1 MRFRTLVALIAVL
14 IFVAAAIWVV
24 VPRGTEEPFS
34 MVPLTDPVPLEPLF
48 YDLKLAPSGTTV
60 ALAGSLGY
68 DGRVQVFF
76 YDGELEET
84 YAKTIAVNYP
94 QCCTY
99 PPLVLSRD
107 GGLLVGGSQEMV
119 MWSPT
124 VPATNISQQ
133 ALNGRTPVDLA
144 SDDAGRILAAVSSDR
159 KLHVY
164 DLTEGRRLWSVPLGQ
179 GWWADVDVTPQGRI
193 AVNSGSGLWVFDPA
207 SPEPLAAWHLD
218 VGYVLPAVA
227 INQDG
232 TVVGATEGAYQE
244 GRILYFSVGEKDPMW
259 TFPLGD
265 GGSPLLSISP
275 DGGLLVIEQSE
286 GLILA
291 LGRDGAVLWRVEL
304 GERVRDA
311 EFLEDG
317 GLLIALEGS
326 VIVMLDGRIVA
337 RLQVGGR
344 PLAVS
349 YNGHILAVIESPDG
363 SYRGAMYLRLYSVH
377 REDAESAGKSGI
389 SQAATSLNLPT
400 GQFNRVLRTLGTY

>member
-1 MRFRTLVALIAVL
+1 MRFQTVVALIAGL

-24 VPRGTEEPFS
+24 PPRATEEPFL
-34 MVPLTDPVPLEPLF
+34 MVPLTDPVLLEPLF
-48 YDLKLAPSGTTV
+48 YDLKLAPSGATV

-68 DGRVQVFF
+68 EGRVLVFSF
-76 YDGELEET
+76 DGELEET
-84 YAKTIAVNYP
+84 FAKDIAVNYP
-94 QCCTY
+94 QCCTN

-124 VPATNISQQ
+124 VPAINISQQ
-133 ALNGRTPVDLA
+133 ALNGRTPVALA
-144 SDDAGRILAAVSSDR
+144 MDDAGRTLAAVSSDR
-159 KLHVY
+159 KLNVF

-193 AVNSGSGLWVFDPA
+193 ALNSGSGLWVFDSA
-207 SPEPLAAWHLD
+207 SPEPLASWQLE

-227 INQDG
+227 ISPDG

-244 GRILYFSVGEKDPMW
+244 GWILYMTVGEKGPLW
-259 TFPLGD
+259 TFPLGN
-265 GGSPLLSISP
+265 GGSPLLAISP
-275 DGGLLVIEQSE
+275 EGGLLVIEQSE

-291 LGRDGAVLWRVEL
+291 LGSDGAPLWRVEL

-317 GLLIALEGS
+317 GMLIALEES
-326 VIVMLDGRIVA
+326 VIVVRDGRTVA
-337 RLQVGGR
+337 RLQVEGR

-349 YNGHILAVIESPDG
+349 SNGRTVALVHSPNG
-363 SYRGAMYLRLYSVH
+363 SYRSAMYLRLYTVH
-377 REDAESAGKSGI
+377 REDVELAGGFAI
-389 SQAATSLNLPT
+389 SQAPMSLNLPT
-400 GQFNRVLRTLGTY
+400 GQFKRLLLHLGT